1 MLRLRTLSVFLLFTF
16 MPSQADVG
24 GPRSP
29 VFCDFGRPCG
39 NQVERA
45 GRISLDAPASPWT
58 LAALPPTLASP
69 RELEKGVFLIA
80 GKQLNDPN
88 FLRTVILLLEYD
100 ATGALG
106 LIINRPS
113 HVSLATLLPD
123 VEGLDGNT
131 RTVFLGGPVGRNQL
145 FPLVRSEAQPS
156 DSKLIV
162 DGIYASTSLETL
174 REIATATATAADT
187 AFHAY
192 AGYAG
197 WAPAQLDREV
207 LRGDWLI
214 ATADAPTVFNEDS
227 ESIWLDLMRRN
238 TGTWVYAP
246 ESAPGN
252 HQLSCYPNGSDACR

>member
-1 MLRLRTLSVFLLFTF
+1 
-16 MPSQADVG
+16 MPSLADVG
-24 GPRSP
+24 GPRP
-29 VFCDFGRPCG
+29 TVLCDFGGPCG
-39 NQVERA
+39 SHLERA
-45 GRISLDAPASPWT
+45 GRISLNAFASPWT

-69 RELEKGVFLIA
+69 RELERGVFLIA

-145 FPLVRSEAQPS
+145 FLLVRSEAQPS
-156 DSKLIV
+156 DSKLVV
-162 DGIYASTSLETL
+162 DGMYASTSLETL
-174 REIATATATAADT
+174 REIVSATADDT

-214 ATADAPTVFNEDS
+214 ATADAPTVFDEDS
-227 ESIWLDLMRRN
+227 ESIWLDLMKRN
-238 TGTWVYAP
+238 TGTWVYGP
-246 ESAPGN
+246 ESAPEN
-252 HQLSCYPNGSDACR
+252 RQLACYSNGSDACR

>member
-1 MLRLRTLSVFLLFTF
+1 MIRLRTLSVLLLFAF
-16 MPSQADVG
+16 MPSLADVG
-24 GPRSP
+24 SPRP
-29 VFCDFGRPCG
+29 PAFCDFAEACG
-39 NQVERA
+39 SHLQRA

-58 LAALPPTLASP
+58 TAALPQMRASP
-69 RELEKGVFLIA
+69 RELARGVFLIA

-113 HVSLATLLPD
+113 QVSLGTLLPD
-123 VEGLDGNT
+123 VEGLGGNVK
-131 RTVFLGGPVGRNQL
+131 TVFLGGPVGRNQL
-145 FPLVRSEAQPS
+145 FLLVRSEAQPG
-156 DSKLIV
+156 DSKLVV
-162 DGIYASTSLETL
+162 DGIYSSTSLETL
-174 REIATATATAADT
+174 RQVASDTDT

-214 ATADAPTVFNEDS
+214 APADVPTVFDEDP
-227 ESIWLDLMRRN
+227 ENVWPDLMRRN

-246 ESAPGN
+246 ESVPENDG
-252 HQLSCYPNGSDACR
+252 LVCYSSGSDACR